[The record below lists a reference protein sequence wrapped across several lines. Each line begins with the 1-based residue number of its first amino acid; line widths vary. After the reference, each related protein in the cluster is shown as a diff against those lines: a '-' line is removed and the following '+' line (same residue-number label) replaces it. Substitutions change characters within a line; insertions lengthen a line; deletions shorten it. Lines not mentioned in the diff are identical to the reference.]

1 MMINRN
7 YGKELLNFVKKY
19 DFSSDGID
27 YKYAIHFFDNYN
39 IKVLESIPDYNYDID
54 DINYEDANIIEV
66 SHEKK
71 VEDVLNSFGIYTKH
85 FDASSNIHSFL
96 SKCVVLITNN
106 KGGDL
111 SPENL
116 KDEIESSLNR
126 FDDFIKKYKE
136 KRFKLFIFIKTDNTQ
151 LRKTVKDSLEKDYN
165 LIDEDIEYVQNF
177 SESVDKRKNT
187 IDIILEEFYNNTS
200 FKMSNN
206 IEEFSKLLEIL
217 LVKLDSDELKLS
229 DSTYSSSLFNKNRLS
244 DTTSTPLFSKE
255 VCRLINSKVDIIV
268 DKCNKVEN
276 DIKTKAPNLYGLFH
290 PIIYIS
296 DKGLR
301 EKIPQELHTTYRNL
315 IFDIYRKTKCSI
327 YIEGSNY
334 KFCSLYAN
342 DVFNTNKMY
351 IEDVFNYIENDFI
364 VLVDN
369 SIHNDTNFYGFKN
382 IRPCFS
388 GFKVELN
395 FENDMLFLDD
405 SFIIEP
411 VNSFENYS
419 QSNIVS
425 IKTLLNCVDDC
436 KKFKINVFDK
446 IYSKE
451 DKTIPK
457 YLTIK
462 NVIVLK
468 ENNKYYLYY
477 VNNYSIKFDLCRVTN
492 SLGICSNISEI
503 KPEKFLSLIPL
514 DFFGN
519 SRFIL
524 PEILK
529 RLGFNPEKNK
539 EIETYKLIDTHKSL
553 IFSDLAL
560 YLASYPDISN
570 DDIGDVKSGNLS
582 DVNLKFLDVI
592 SYYPTTDK
600 ILLKNFN
607 NEMIDIIRFDLNK
620 YRKMLDCFGGFCKL
634 LVNDFTIIGDE
645 FNYE

>member
-7 YGKELLNFVKKY
+7 YGKDLNNFVKKY
-19 DFSSDGID
+19 NFSLDGID

-39 IKVLESIPDYNYDID
+39 QRVLESTPDYSYDID

-66 SHEKK
+66 SHDKK
-71 VEDVLNSFGIYTKH
+71 VEDTLNSFGIYTKH
-85 FDASSNIHSFL
+85 FDASNNIHSFL

-106 KGGDL
+106 NGDDL
-111 SPENL
+111 SPENF
-116 KDEIESSLNR
+116 KGEIESSLNR

-136 KRFKLFIFIKTDNTQ
+136 KRFKLFIFIKTNDTQ
-151 LRKTVKDSLEKDYN
+151 LRKTVKSLLEKDYN

-177 SESVDKRKNT
+177 SESVDKRKST
-187 IDIILEEFYNNTS
+187 LDVMLEEFYNNTS

-206 IEEFSKLLEIL
+206 IEEFSKLLNIL
-217 LVKLDSDELKLS
+217 LVELDSDELKLS
-229 DSTYSSSLFNKNRLS
+229 DSIYSSSLFIKNNLS
-244 DTTSTPLFSKE
+244 DTSTTPLFSKE

-290 PIIYIS
+290 PIIYIG
-296 DKGLR
+296 DKGLT
-301 EKIPQELHTTYRNL
+301 EEIPQELHTTYRHL

-334 KFCSLYAN
+334 KFCFLYAN
-342 DVFNTNKMY
+342 DVFNTDKMY
-351 IEDVFNYIENDFI
+351 IEDIFNYIENDFI

-369 SIHNDTNFYGFKN
+369 SIHNDTNFYVFKN

-388 GFKVELN
+388 GFKVELH
-395 FENDMLFLDD
+395 FENDTLVLDD
-405 SFIIEP
+405 NFILEP

-419 QSNIVS
+419 QSNVVS

-436 KKFKINVFDK
+436 KKFKINIFDK

-451 DKTIPK
+451 DKVIPK
-457 YLTIK
+457 YLTVK
-462 NVIVLK
+462 DVFVLK
-468 ENNKYYLYY
+468 EDNKYYLYY
-477 VNNYSIKFDLCRVTN
+477 VNNYNIKFDLCRVTN
-492 SLGICSNISEI
+492 SLGICSNITEM

-529 RLGFNPEKNK
+529 RLGFSPEKSK

-560 YLASYPDISN
+560 YLTSYPDISTN
-570 DDIGDVKSGNLS
+570 EIDNVKSGNLS
-582 DVNLKFLDVI
+582 DVNLKFLDII
-592 SYYPTTDK
+592 SYYPTTNK
-600 ILLKNFN
+600 TSLKNFN
-607 NEMIDIIRFDLNK
+607 NEMLDIIKFDLNK